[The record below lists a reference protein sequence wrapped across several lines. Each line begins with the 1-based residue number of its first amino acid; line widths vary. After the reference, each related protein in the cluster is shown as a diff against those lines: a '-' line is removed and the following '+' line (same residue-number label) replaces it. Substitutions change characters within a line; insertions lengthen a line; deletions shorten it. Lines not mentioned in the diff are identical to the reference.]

1 MVCHWT
7 SAVLVSRKKEP
18 NVFSFFTSSGFLV
31 SSFLKKGLFGDI
43 YWQRSKYWGLLAKP
57 LLDKM
62 KLRLQWWHITKQG
75 RFIFFSDCVLG
86 GNRFYIMCLQTLVSA
101 LRHLKSKF
109 PFHPNFE
116 AIKVVE
122 KKCDDR
128 TKTSAI
134 WIRFQKKKERYCH
147 DLQSKLQR
155 KGNNLLQIVQQFKI
169 RWKSYLRTS
178 ISPATGGV
186 KIRR

>member
-7 SAVLVSRKKEP
+7 SAVLVSRKKGIEC
-18 NVFSFFTSSGFLV
+18 VLLFY
-31 SSFLKKGLFGDI
+31 LKWLPRLILSQKRTF
-43 YWQRSKYWGLLAKP
+43 WRHLL
-57 LLDKM
+57 
-62 KLRLQWWHITKQG
+62 TKIKILGAPGPTPVRQNETPTTMVTHYKTG
-75 RFIFFSDCVLG
+75 TCYFFSDCVLG
-86 GNRFYIMCLQTLVSA
+86 GNRSMCLQTRVST

-169 RWKSYLRTS
+169 RWKSYPRS
-178 ISPATGGV
+178 ITPATGGV
-186 KIRR
+186 KVRR

>member
-1 MVCHWT
+1 MQCWF
-7 SAVLVSRKKEP
+7 REKKEL

-43 YWQRSKYWGLLAKP
+43 YWQRSKYWGLLAQP

-134 WIRFQKKKERYCH
+134 WIRFQKKRRNGIVTIFSPSFKEKETICY
-147 DLQSKLQR
+147 KLY
-155 KGNNLLQIVQQFKI
+155 NNSRSGENHIYVLVYHPQLV
-169 RWKSYLRTS
+169 
-178 ISPATGGV
+178 V
-186 KIRR
+186 

>member
-43 YWQRSKYWGLLAKP
+43 YWQRSKYWGLLAQP

-134 WIRFQKKKERYCH
+134 WIRFQKKEGTVLSRSSV
-147 DLQSKLQR
+147 QASKKR
-155 KGNNLLQIVQQFKI
+155 KQFVTNCTTI
-169 RWKSYLRTS
+169 QDQ
-178 ISPATGGV
+178 V
-186 KIRR
+186 KIISTY